1 MRIVA
6 LALGTLLLAAAT
18 AHADGNALLR
28 FYYSPYAVGSIGKS
42 PADPKGDVK
51 SEAVDSTWKGDLE
64 LILWGHLGLSGSR
77 QNVLRDFENS
87 ANQQVHEE
95 WVQYSYNLALYL
107 REAGYNRFNL
117 YAGAGTGQVEK
128 YRFSFDK
135 VRLDTRRRH
144 TSMPLSRA
152 FGGLDY
158 TFERI
163 GFRYEYSAVDV
174 EKDTP
179 GFKDKISQAY
189 QHIGF
194 FIPFN

>member
-1 MRIVA
+1 MMRALA
-6 LALGTLLLAAAT
+6 LALGSLMLAATT
-18 AHADGNALLR
+18 AQADGNALLR
-28 FYYSPYAVGSIGKS
+28 FYYSPYAVGAVSES
-42 PADPKGDVK
+42 PADPKGDK
-51 SEAVDSTWKGDLE
+51 KNEAVDSTWKGDLE

-77 QNVLRDFENS
+77 QNVLRDFEVTGVP
-87 ANQQVHEE
+87 VHEE

-107 REAGYNRFNL
+107 RAAGYNKFNL

-128 YRFSFDK
+128 YRYSVDK
-135 VRLDTRRRH
+135 QRLDTRRRH
-144 TSMPLSRA
+144 MSMPLTRT
-152 FGGLDY
+152 FGGIDY

-174 EKDTP
+174 EKETP
-179 GFKDKISQAY
+179 GFKDKLNQTY